1 METQPIAIDGVAG
14 PIVVTT
20 DRFGGR
26 AEVTVNG
33 RPAPLHGDRHHQLP
47 ATTGGTV
54 DAVVRAGIIDPYPTV
69 EVNGVRHRTG
79 PAVSRSAKALAALP
93 VVPAVLGGLAG
104 GLVGVAG
111 FLANGA
117 LLRSRLSPSV
127 KMLAVAGVDA
137 VVVVAVVAIVLAVR
151 GATG

>member
-1 METQPIAIDGVAG
+1 M
-14 PIVVTT
+14 VTT

-54 DAVVRAGIIDPYPTV
+54 DAVVRAGIIDPCPTV
-69 EVNGVRHRTG
+69 EVNGVRYRTG
-79 PAVSRSAKALAALP
+79 PAVPRSAKALAALP

-111 FLANGA
+111 FLAKGA
-117 LLRSRLSPSV
+117 LLAPSV
-127 KMLAVAGVDA
+127 KVLAIAGVDA
-137 VVVVAVVAIVLAVR
+137 VVVVAVVAVVLAVR